1 MDNEIAKDIQ
11 PRKDFYAKELNLDRM
26 NKVLEYVIST
36 LTLQEILKMIR
47 EISYDMVC
55 YYDKDLCARIYKDKE
70 YSKLNREQACRLQ
83 RLLSSACDLFGQSVI
98 DKREFDEGYLHHWL
112 DGGAMEIE
120 IGNLKQ
126 EIERLNL
133 EIGELME
140 RKEVIGKAINWIIKY
155 QTEWCQEDEVIRDLK
170 QLLNILNGE

>member
-1 MDNEIAKDIQ
+1 MDNEITKDIQ
-11 PRKDFYAKELNLDRM
+11 PRKDFYTKELNLDRM

-55 YYDKDLCARIYKDKE
+55 YYDKDLCSKIYKDKE
-70 YSKLNREQACRLQ
+70 YSKLNQEQACRLQ

-120 IGNLKQ
+120 INNLRQ
-126 EIERLNL
+126 EIEKLNL
-133 EIGELME
+133 KIERSME
-140 RKEVIGKAINWIIKY
+140 RNE
-155 QTEWCQEDEVIRDLK
+155 L
-170 QLLNILNGE
+170 

>member
-1 MDNEIAKDIQ
+1 MNNEIATDIQ

-26 NKVLEYVIST
+26 NKVLECVVNT

-55 YYDKDLCARIYKDKE
+55 YYNKDLCSKIYKDKE
-70 YSKLNREQACRLQ
+70 YSKLNQEQACRLQ
-83 RLLSSACDLFGQSVI
+83 RLLSSACDLFGQSII

-120 IGNLKQ
+120 ITRLKDQ
-126 EIERLNL
+126 IKELNQKIEMLR
-133 EIGELME
+133 
-140 RKEVIGKAINWIIKY
+140 
-155 QTEWCQEDEVIRDLK
+155 
-170 QLLNILNGE
+170 